1 MTQTNKKAYWSNEMP
16 PEIKELISNIMIEK
30 HIENFNEHRDPYC
43 LVQICDA
50 LLPYTSSERSKGLK
64 TIKEYL
70 LTRSHKKGLR
80 YKVDEEKI
88 IRVMTC
94 LKGKMSMI
102 QIRKIIAEKFGYT
115 EEAIRKIID
124 KHK

>member
-1 MTQTNKKAYWSNEMP
+1 MTQTNKKAYWSDEVP
-16 PEIKELISNIMIEK
+16 PEIREIISNIMIEK
-30 HIENFNEHRDPYC
+30 HIEHFEELRDPFC
-43 LVQICDA
+43 LAQICDA
-50 LLPYTSSERSKGLK
+50 LLPYTSSVRSKGLR

-80 YKVDEEKI
+80 YKIDEEKI
-88 IRVMTC
+88 IRIMAS
-94 LKGKMSMI
+94 LEGKMSMV

>member
-1 MTQTNKKAYWSNEMP
+1 
-16 PEIKELISNIMIEK
+16 MIRTVWFK
-30 HIENFNEHRDPYC
+30 FVMHYF
-43 LVQICDA
+43 QQ
-50 LLPYTSSERSKGLK
+50 SSEITRAAK
-64 TIKEYL
+64 IKDYL
-70 LTRSHKKGLR
+70 LTKSHKKGLR
-80 YKVDEEKI
+80 YKIDEEKI

>member
-1 MTQTNKKAYWSNEMP
+1 MTQTNKKAYWSNEVP
-16 PEIKELISNIMIEK
+16 PEIRELISNIMIEK
-30 HIENFNEHRDPYC
+30 HIENFNEYRDPFC

-50 LLPYTSSERSKGLK
+50 MLLHTSSERSKALQ

-70 LTRSHKKGLR
+70 LTKSHKKGVR
-80 YKVDEEKI
+80 YKIDEEKI
-88 IRVMTC
+88 NRVVTC
-94 LKGKMSMI
+94 LKGKMSMV

>member
-1 MTQTNKKAYWSNEMP
+1 MKQTNKKAYWSDELP
-16 PEIKELISNIMIEK
+16 PEISELISNILIEK
-30 HIENFNEHRDPYC
+30 HIENSNEDRDPYS

-50 LLPYTSSERSKGLK
+50 LLPPTSSAKSQGLQ

-70 LTRSHKKGLR
+70 LTKSHKKGLR
-80 YKVDEEKI
+80 YRIDQEKI
-88 IRVMTC
+88 IRVMAS
-94 LKGKMSMI
+94 LEGKMSMI
-102 QIRKIIAEKFGYT
+102 QIRKIIADKFGYT